1 LSGFSQFLAEIWSKT
16 LAVAIALPEFLTKAG
31 KMEKIV
37 ATII

>member
-1 LSGFSQFLAEIWSKT
+1 LSSFSHFLAEIWRKS

-31 KMEKIV
+31 KMEKFV